1 MVRPKM
7 GRPKIHKKG
16 TGTISLYLTKAE
28 AARFR
33 RLAEE
38 EGLQL
43 NRFAIK
49 LMDHYETC
57 EEEGVSDILK
67 KISRDLDS
75 IIKKEESS

>member
-1 MVRPKM
+1 M

-16 TGTISLYLTKAE
+16 TGKISLYLPKAE

-57 EEEGVSDILK
+57 EEEEVSDILK

-75 IIKKEESS
+75 IIKKEES